1 MVVRTKKNG
10 RRIVAEEE
18 FDDVDVDV
26 DVEDVVD
33 EGEVDVAPEADG
45 LLFEAQDVAE
55 LVAEI
60 TGEAVAVDSEDAE
73 TVVFTVGEDEFTVS
87 AEGDE
92 EILEACGTKKSVKSS
107 RDIRRP
113 ATRRPIKSSRP
124 VARPTTRSDR
134 PATRRPVSSKTPVQ
148 SSRTVRKIPTK
159 R

>member
-1 MVVRTKKNG
+1 MVIRNKKNG

-26 DVEDVVD
+26 GVEDVE
-33 EGEVDVAPEADG
+33 EGGVDVAPEADG

-60 TGEAVAVDSEDAE
+60 TGDAVEVESEDGE

-92 EILEACGTKKSVKSS
+92 EILEACGTKKKSVKSS
-107 RDIRRP
+107 RAIRRP

-124 VARPTTRSDR
+124 ATRR
-134 PATRRPVSSKTPVQ
+134 PATRTSANRTPVK